1 MKIFRLAA
9 IAAFAT
15 IANSA
20 AHASGI
26 PTADVLVATLMEQQ
40 TMKDAAYYAQYAEDK
55 LKELEIAYNSY
66 MNLYNQARMMEQNL
80 SFNGFTAIE
89 SPEQVFSAFNQ
100 LRSVRNQYVN
110 AYNGLAGAVNNAI
123 SAGCQIYDG
132 VMLCDADKVS
142 EEQKDQLAA
151 EINARAAAVASMN
164 DENKAGSY
172 ANLLKKQGENLS
184 GMNKKLDDIVKKGP
198 EASDREIASLGVEAT
213 LALAKEMH
221 IANQLKLSAESRAR
235 EEKINEDLA
244 IKTQDEKLMKAIT
257 NFDGVKNAGNYL
269 K

>member
-26 PTADVLVATLMEQQ
+26 PTADVLMATLFENEAMQN
-40 TMKDAAYYAQYAEDK
+40 AARWGETTER
-55 LKELEIAYNSY
+55 ELQKIQVAYNSY
-66 MNLYNQARMMEQNL
+66 QRLYDQARMMEQNL

-132 VMLCDADKVS
+132 VMVCDADKVS

-151 EINARAAAVASMN
+151 EINARAASVASMN
-164 DENKAGSY
+164 DENKEGSY

-184 GMNKKLDDIVKKGP
+184 GLNKKLDDLVKKGP
-198 EASDREIASLGVEAT
+198 EASDREIYALAVEAQ

-221 IANQLKLSAESRAR
+221 LANQLKLSEESRVR
-235 EEKINEDLA
+235 EEKINEELA
-244 IKTQDEKLMKAIT
+244 RKNQDEKLMKSVT
-257 NFDGVKNAGNYL
+257 SFDGVKNAGKYL